1 MNFSERRYDVRL
13 AVLQE
18 DRSGAAPNSVIW
30 LLCHYPDTAE
40 ADERVERAAQLQK
53 ELGIPVW
60 LYGSSTAR
68 YPDSAEGMI
77 RQKLLRRGVNPKAII
92 CSGDL
97 SHTAP
102 SFDTVQEAQNVA
114 AAAKQNGVKT
124 LVCIS
129 NRLQLL
135 QVRALLR
142 YEPLTFVWVQ
152 TRLRDWRWWYVSG
165 RLLLIPL
172 AYLGIGQRFAPLV
185 FVRWARA
192 RLSVWPF

>member
-1 MNFSERRYDVRL
+1 MCQ
-13 AVLQE
+13 AVSPE
-18 DRSGAAPNSVIW
+18 SGSGAGSNSVIW

-40 ADERVERAAQLQK
+40 ADERAERAAQIHK

-68 YPDSAEGMI
+68 YPDSAERMI

-97 SHTAP
+97 SHATP
-102 SFDTVQEAQNVA
+102 SFDTVQEAQNVVA
-114 AAAKQNGVKT
+114 AARQNGIKT

-135 QVRALLR
+135 QVKALLR

-152 TRLRDWRWWYVSG
+152 TKLRDWRWWYVSG

-172 AYLGIGQRFAPLV
+172 AYFGIGQRFAPLI

-192 RLSVWPF
+192 RLPAWPF